1 MQVVDKVAKS
11 QTKSDM
17 LTEFLIFVLSILI
30 STFVIRFA
38 WNRSLVKHI
47 TILKPIST
55 MFDAFILALSL
66 NVIRGL

>member
-1 MQVVDKVAKS
+1 MQVLDRVAKS

-17 LTEFLIFVLSILI
+17 LTELLLFILNILIATFVL
-30 STFVIRFA
+30 RYA

-55 MFDAFILALSL
+55 MLDAFVLALSL
-66 NVIRGL
+66 SIIRP

>member
-11 QTKSDM
+11 QNKSDM
-17 LTEFLIFVLSILI
+17 LMEFLIFVLSILI

-66 NVIRGL
+66 SIVRV

>member
-1 MQVVDKVAKS
+1 MQVLDRVAKS

-17 LTEFLIFVLSILI
+17 LTELLLFILNILIATFVLRY
-30 STFVIRFA
+30 T

-55 MFDAFILALSL
+55 MLDAFILALSL
-66 NVIRGL
+66 SIIRA